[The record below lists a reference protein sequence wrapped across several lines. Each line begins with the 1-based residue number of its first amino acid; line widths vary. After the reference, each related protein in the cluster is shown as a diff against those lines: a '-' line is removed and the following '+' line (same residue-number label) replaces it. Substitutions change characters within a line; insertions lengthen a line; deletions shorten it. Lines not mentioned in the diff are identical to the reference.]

1 MHYAFS
7 LSAYFAQKGLNSYV
21 GILGRFH
28 RQPAP
33 RSGFTKQDLATLAH
47 RGPDGS
53 GVYASPHIQF
63 GHTRLA
69 IIDLTEG
76 GHQPM
81 TYENGRYVI
90 TYNGEVYNYRE
101 LRTKLEAKG
110 ERFVSSSDTE
120 ILLAAYKVWGR
131 ECVTH
136 FRGMFAFALWDE
148 REKSLFLARDRCG
161 EKPLFYYRDDNCLTF
176 ASELKGLLPLL
187 PSRPALDLSVVDMY
201 LHYQYV
207 PEPFTLLQGVQKVPA
222 GHTLMLSPDNWFAE
236 PARYWNVEEPT
247 KLTGLPTDT
256 PGILRCIREGLEEAV
271 KLTLRSD
278 VPVGVALSGGID
290 SGAIAALAQKHSSEP
305 IHAFVVGYPG
315 RPPYDEREQARGLAE
330 QLGMIVHEVEL
341 PVGGFVDFF
350 PQLVRVMD
358 EPIADSAAFGHYS
371 VPKAAADLGIKVLL
385 NGLGGDELFWG
396 YPLVTQTVITN
407 RILATSPFLNAIIPL
422 TASAGMQNF
431 LGKVMRHPR
440 VPSWCQR
447 WASLL
452 YGVGT
457 LPKPAQ
463 QLHFYEAWPNFR
475 ETFHV
480 EHTVYGPAMRT
491 IGEQNPFRPTD
502 IGPRNVEQLPA
513 AVIRLLFDTWLVS
526 NCLSLGD
533 RVSMSVGVEMRLPFL
548 EVGLIEL
555 VMALRSNQPDHTF
568 GQKAWLRAALKG
580 LLPEEVLTR
589 PKAGFQPPVWKWL
602 SGVVARYGHSLY
614 ESSLTSAG
622 ILDSNKIDHVL
633 EMPKRRSS
641 DLYFAYK
648 LVLLEE
654 WHKGVVAHNGS

>member
-1 MHYAFS
+1 MC
-7 LSAYFAQKGLNSYV
+7 
-21 GILGRFH
+21 GILGRFYRSPAH
-28 RQPAP
+28 RSPL
-33 RSGFTKQDLATLAH
+33 TKHDVATLTH

-53 GVYASPHIQF
+53 GVYTDSYIQF

-90 TYNGEVYNYRE
+90 TYNGEVYNYLEVRRE
-101 LRTKLEAKG
+101 LEAKG

-120 ILLAAYKVWGR
+120 VLLAAYKVWGR
-131 ECVTH
+131 ECVSR

-161 EKPLFYYRDDNCLTF
+161 EKPLFYYRDNRCLAF

-187 PSRPALDLSVVDMY
+187 TSRPALDLSVVDMY

-207 PEPFTLLQGVQKVPA
+207 PEPFTLLQDVWKVPA
-222 GHTLMLSPDNWFAE
+222 GHTLTVSLDKWFAE
-236 PARYWNVEEPT
+236 PVRYWSVEEPT
-247 KLTGLPTDT
+247 KINGLPTDT
-256 PGILRCIREGLEEAV
+256 PGILRCIRDGLEEAV

-278 VPVGVALSGGID
+278 VPVGIALSGGID

-305 IHAFVVGYPG
+305 LHAFSVGYPG
-315 RPPYDEREQARGLAE
+315 RPPYDEREHAQRLAK

-341 PVGGFVDFF
+341 PVESFVDFF

-358 EPIADSAAFGHYS
+358 EPIADSAAFGHYA

-385 NGLGGDELFWG
+385 NGLGGDEIFWG
-396 YPLVTQTVITN
+396 YPWVTQTLMTN
-407 RILATSPFLNAIIPL
+407 LNMATSPFLKTVIPL
-422 TASAGMQNF
+422 TASPGMQRL
-431 LGKVMRHPR
+431 LGKASRHPR
-440 VPSWCQR
+440 VPFWCQR

-452 YGVGT
+452 HGVGT
-457 LPKPAQ
+457 VPKSAQ
-463 QLHFYEAWPNFR
+463 QLHFYEADPNFR
-475 ETFHV
+475 ATFDIKHR
-480 EHTVYGPAMRT
+480 VYGPAMRT
-491 IGEQNPFRPTD
+491 IGEDNPFRPTD
-502 IGPRNVEQLPA
+502 IGVRHVEQLPA
-513 AVIRLLFDTWLVS
+513 AVIRMLFDTWLVS

-533 RVSMSVGVEMRLPFL
+533 RVSMSVGVETRVPFL
-548 EVGLIEL
+548 DAGLIEL
-555 VMALRSNQPDHTF
+555 VMALRSQQPDHTF

-580 LLPEEVLTR
+580 LLPEDVLTR
-589 PKAGFQPPVWKWL
+589 RKSGFQPPVWKWL
-602 SGVVARYGHSLY
+602 SGVVERYGNSLY
-614 ESSLTSAG
+614 ESSLVEAG
-622 ILDSNKIDHVL
+622 ILDGTKIDDIVK
-633 EMPKRRSS
+633 EMPRQRLP

-654 WHKGVVAHNGS
+654 WHKGVVGYHSPAEVLA